1 MKWSVLYKITRVKEK
16 GLLTII
22 AVRYLALHSTT
33 CYGTSMSDEK
43 QEYNVENAKSQ
54 MRKGFLEFPILL
66 IIGAKPTYAPDILKQ
81 LKNANLLVVEGTLY
95 PLLSRLKRSGLVEYE
110 WQESK
115 SGPPRKMYTITIQ
128 GKEVLQQLETSWR
141 SLDTSVNTLIN
152 HYEKSN

>member
-1 MKWSVLYKITRVKEK
+1 MHCKVLYANV
-16 GLLTII
+16 L
-22 AVRYLALHSTT
+22 
-33 CYGTSMSDEK
+33 CMSDTT

-54 MRKGFLEFPILL
+54 MRKGFLEFPVLL

-81 LKNANLLVVEGTLY
+81 LKKANLLVVEGTLY

-115 SGPPRKMYTITIQ
+115 SGPPRKMYTITEQ
-128 GKEVLQQLETSWR
+128 GKEVLQQLEASWK
-141 SLDTSVNTLIN
+141 SLDTSVNTLIK